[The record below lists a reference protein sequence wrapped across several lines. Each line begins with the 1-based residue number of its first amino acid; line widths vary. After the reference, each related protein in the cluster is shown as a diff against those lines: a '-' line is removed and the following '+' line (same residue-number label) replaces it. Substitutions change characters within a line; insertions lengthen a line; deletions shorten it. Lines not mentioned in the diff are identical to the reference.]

1 MKGIIIKCWGEF
13 VTARFGKEKWEEI
26 MESSGYSKYKIFVAS
41 EDMDDA
47 KVEKGFLASSKIL
60 DISFKET
67 VDLYGDYFINT
78 YTQKLYPQ
86 FYRKNDTLKEALSDI
101 NDHHEKVSQML
112 GGARPPRLTCE
123 WSDENKVTLHY
134 KSHRNMFNFMLG
146 ILRGLCKYYNENPTI
161 KIIGQDTVEIVFQ
174 K

>member
-1 MKGIIIKCWGEF
+1 MKGLIIKCWGEF
-13 VTARFGKEKWEEI
+13 VTARFGKEKWGEVLENT
-26 MESSGYSKYKIFVAS
+26 GYSKYKIPVAS

-47 KVEKGFLASSKIL
+47 KIEKGFLASSNIL
-60 DISFKET
+60 GISFKET
-67 VDLYGDYFINT
+67 VDLFGDYFINT

-86 FYRKNDTLKEALSDI
+86 FYRKNDTLKKALSDI
-101 NDHHEKVSQML
+101 DDYHKKVSQIL
-112 GGARPPRLTCE
+112 GNARPPRLTCE

-146 ILRGLCKYYNENPTI
+146 LLRGLCKHYNENP
-161 KIIGQDTVEIVFQ
+161 KISIAGHDKVEIIFQ

>member
-47 KVEKGFLASSKIL
+47 KIEKGFLASSKIL
-60 DISFKET
+60 DISFKES

-101 NDHHEKVSQML
+101 NDHHEKVSNFREQ
-112 GGARPPRLTCE
+112 
-123 WSDENKVTLHY
+123 DHY
-134 KSHRNMFNFMLG
+134 KSQT
-146 ILRGLCKYYNENPTI
+146 K
-161 KIIGQDTVEIVFQ
+161 
-174 K
+174 